1 METRTIRVQGHANV
15 SKRPDIIVL
24 SFDVTEK
31 ESVYKNCIRNAN
43 QRVEILQLEL
53 EKWHIDKKS
62 LKTINY
68 SISTDYVYNDK
79 KKERV
84 FTGYKVN
91 HSLQLEL
98 PFDKEQTGRIIDML
112 SLSKSRAEM
121 NISFDLKDTQALQ
134 KELLE
139 TAVELA
145 KRNAEII
152 AGSAR
157 ITLGPIRSIEYGWSE
172 IRIENHLRLDAM
184 ELRSSSLAEIE
195 PEDLTAHDSVTIT
208 WDIL

>member
-24 SFDVTEK
+24 SFAVVEK
-31 ESVYKNCIRNAN
+31 ELVYQDCIRNTN
-43 QRVEILQLEL
+43 IRVEVLNSEL
-53 EKWHIDKKS
+53 EKLHIDKKS
-62 LKTINY
+62 LKTTNY
-68 SISTDYVYNDK
+68 SISTDYEYDDK

-91 HSLQLEL
+91 HSLRLEL

-121 NISFDLKDTQALQ
+121 NISFDLKDKQALQ

-152 AGSAR
+152 ARSAG

-172 IRIENHLRLDAM
+172 VRL
-184 ELRSSSLAEIE
+184 EGSLCFEAREFPNALADIE
-195 PEDLTAHDSVTIT
+195 PEDLTAQDSVTIT
-208 WDIL
+208 WDII

>member
-24 SFDVTEK
+24 SFAVVEK
-31 ESVYKNCIRNAN
+31 ELVYQDCIRNAN

-53 EKWHIDKKS
+53 EKLHIDKKS
-62 LKTINY
+62 LKTTNY
-68 SISTDYVYNDK
+68 SISTDYVYDDK

-121 NISFDLKDTQALQ
+121 NISFDLKDKQALQ

-152 AGSAR
+152 ASSAG

-184 ELRSSSLAEIE
+184 ELRSSLADIE
-195 PEDLTAHDSVTIT
+195 PEDLTAQDSVTIT

>member
-1 METRTIRVQGHANV
+1 MEIRTIRVQGHANV

-24 SFDVTEK
+24 SFVVVEK
-31 ESVYKNCIRNAN
+31 ELIYQDCIRNAN

-53 EKWHIDKKS
+53 EKLHIDKKS
-62 LKTINY
+62 LKTTNY
-68 SISTDYVYNDK
+68 SISTDYVYDDK

-98 PFDKEQTGRIIDML
+98 PFDKEQTGRIIDLL

-121 NISFDLKDTQALQ
+121 NISFDLKDKQALQ

-139 TAVELA
+139 TAVEFA

-172 IRIENHLRLDAM
+172 IRIENHLRLDAR
-184 ELRSSSLAEIE
+184 ELRSSLAEIE
-195 PEDLTAHDSVTIT
+195 PEDLTAQDSVTIT